1 MLFDYLKNILYSKQ
15 PELLEEEND
24 FVPFL
29 IQRWLSMHSP
39 EVTYI
44 LNETTNRYWMALADK
59 QDWYNAFMT
68 SLPRVKFRKLN
79 YIKKAKAENS
89 KDDDTVKLIAKNMEI
104 SEREVRL
111 YLERID
117 FKVKDLDI
125 YKK

>member
-1 MLFDYLKNILYSKQ
+1 MLFDYLKNILYSKK

-29 IQRWLSMHSP
+29 VQRWLSMHSP

-59 QDWYNAFMT
+59 QDWYNAFMA
-68 SLPRVKFRKLN
+68 SLPRAKFRKIN
-79 YIKKAKAENS
+79 YIKKAKSENS